1 MIDGRFKH
9 EVELKFV
16 VVNAGEYP
24 HPSWPKVDES
34 FMGTLSMDPLN
45 PVDRKLVIPALD
57 FDVTDLHS
65 AQIARQ
71 QMQQARIQA
80 WQEEESAVVREGA
93 IQAQQDDQAWKER
106 GIAINFDEYD
116 AYKQQSKWH
125 GKHHSKEKHHSAH
138 LAARDARAN
147 AGYHQQG
154 RHKGPSNR
162 HQPRG
167 GRHKQ
172 EEKQDT
178 SSRAVK
184 ADVGRQLLNLVF
196 E

>member
-1 MIDGRFKH
+1 MDRT
-9 EVELKFV
+9 L
-16 VVNAGEYP
+16 A
-24 HPSWPKVDES
+24 DEQMA
-34 FMGTLSMDPLN
+34 MGIEI
-45 PVDRKLVIPALD
+45 VRG
-57 FDVTDLHS
+57 
-65 AQIARQ
+65 RQ
-71 QMQQARIQA
+71 Q
-80 WQEEESAVVREGA
+80 EH
-93 IQAQQDDQAWKER
+93 
-106 GIAINFDEYD
+106 
-116 AYKQQSKWH
+116 QSSRWH
-125 GKHHSKEKHHSAH
+125 GKQRFKEKHHSAH

-172 EEKQDT
+172 GEKQDA
-178 SSRAVK
+178 SSQAMK